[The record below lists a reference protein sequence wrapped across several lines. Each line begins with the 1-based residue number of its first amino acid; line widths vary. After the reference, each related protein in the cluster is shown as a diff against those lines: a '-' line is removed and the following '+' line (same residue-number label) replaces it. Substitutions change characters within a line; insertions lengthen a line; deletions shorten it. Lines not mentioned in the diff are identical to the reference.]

1 MNQEVKKSML
11 ADDIDSQIGR
21 GKKSTEEPESAL
33 VDSEDDARQMP
44 SAGVMLGVGMAIVGL
59 GVLGWMIY
67 RSRRR
72 QTLIKQ
78 LTEALPVS
86 IDELRDELGSRLQR
100 VRSRVSR

>member
-1 MNQEVKKSML
+1 MEGS
-11 ADDIDSQIGR
+11 
-21 GKKSTEEPESAL
+21 ESAIA
-33 VDSEDDARQMP
+33 DPEEETTRQMP

-72 QTLIKQ
+72 QTIIKQ
-78 LTEALPVS
+78 LTEAIPVS

-100 VRSRVSR
+100 VRSRYSR

>member
-1 MNQEVKKSML
+1 ML
-11 ADDIDSQIGR
+11 ADDIDEKVRR
-21 GKKSTEEPESAL
+21 GKRSMEESESAI
-33 VDSEDDARQMP
+33 EDPQADMRQMP

-72 QTLIKQ
+72 QTFVKQ
-78 LTEALPVS
+78 LTDALPIS

-100 VRSRVSR
+100 VKSRYSR

>member
-1 MNQEVKKSML
+1 ML
-11 ADDIDSQIGR
+11 ADEIDDETRR
-21 GKKSTEEPESAL
+21 GKRSLEEPESAL
-33 VDSEDDARQMP
+33 VDAEEDIRQMP
-44 SAGVMLGVGMAIVGL
+44 SARVMLGVGMAIVGL

-72 QTLIKQ
+72 QTFMKQ
-78 LTEALPVS
+78 LTDALPVS